1 MNEVITMILVFLTG
15 ALLGI
20 IFFGGLWFTVKKSV
34 NAKLPALLIMS
45 SLFLRMSI
53 TVIGFYLIGNNNW
66 QRLLLCLLG
75 FIAAR
80 FVVLYVTQIIDSKQ
94 LTLNKEEIHETQ
106 S

>member
-80 FVVLYVTQIIDSKQ
+80 SLVLYVTKIIDEKQ